1 MSELTAPK
9 LNKVPFLVGDV
20 LLLGVAA
27 WLVFRPGPPLD
38 LAHNA
43 LIAACVA
50 LGAWLGAMPFLAEF
64 RAAVKLAEA
73 TDLSSAVEQVQHL
86 QTVGDQVTAAT
97 ARWQS
102 VQESADKTAKA
113 GKEIADLIATEARNF
128 TEFMKNAQG
137 TEVRHLQL
145 EVEKL
150 HRAEGDWLQVVVR
163 MLDHVYA
170 LYSAAA
176 RAGQPGLIEQ
186 LGHFQDAC
194 RDAARRVGLMVF
206 EVPPETPFDEK
217 IHQSAEETAVASGSR
232 VALTLAT
239 GFTYQGQLVRRAVV
253 ALKPSPAAAPAPSAP
268 ADGPRLPLETPA
280 AALQE

>member
-1 MSELTAPK
+1 MSEHTAPK
-9 LNKVPFLVGDV
+9 LNKVPFLVGDA

-27 WLVFRPGPPLD
+27 WLVFRSGPPLD
-38 LAHNA
+38 LVHNA
-43 LIAACVA
+43 LIAASVA

-64 RAAVKLAEA
+64 NAAVKLAEA
-73 TDLSSAVEQVQHL
+73 SGLASAVEQVQHL

-97 ARWQS
+97 ARWQA

-113 GKEIADLIATEARNF
+113 AKEIADQIAGEARNF

-163 MLDHVYA
+163 MMDHVYA
-170 LYSAAA
+170 LYSAAT
-176 RAGQPGLIEQ
+176 RAGQPELIQQ
-186 LGHFQDAC
+186 LGHFQNAC

-206 EVPPETPFDEK
+206 EVPPQTPFDEK
-217 IHQSAEETAVASGSR
+217 IHQSAEETAVVSGSL
-232 VALTLAT
+232 VTQTLAT
-239 GFTYQGQLVRRAVV
+239 GFTYQGQLVRRAMV
-253 ALKPSPAAAPAPSAP
+253 ALQSPSIAASKDGTQSLLEPASAAMP
-268 ADGPRLPLETPA
+268 D
-280 AALQE
+280 